1 MIISDWS
8 SDLCSS
14 HLYSCPQTFSRTAP
28 RVAIRSKAHM
38 SSTAISELLH
48 GEMFQAI
55 DIAGGW
61 AWGYCVHDHYVG
73 YIPVDTLRSEERRE
87 GKECASQGRYRRSP
101 NHKKKKNDTDYI
113 YRTSQKTT

>member
-48 GEMFQAI
+48 GEMLQAI

-61 AWGYCVHDHYVG
+61 AWGYCVPDNYVG
-73 YIPVDTLRSEERRE
+73 YIAVDTLGKPVHIGVETGRGRE
-87 GKECASQGRYRRSP
+87 SQCGLRWGVAV
-101 NHKKKKNDTDYI
+101 
-113 YRTSQKTT
+113 

>member
-1 MIISDWS
+1 
-8 SDLCSS
+8 
-14 HLYSCPQTFSRTAP
+14 
-28 RVAIRSKAHM
+28 M

-73 YIPVDTLRSEERRE
+73 YIPVDTLGKPVLSTHLVTAAAALVFAAPNIKSTANARFPLGSRVSGEVEGAFLKCPERSEELRV
-87 GKECASQGRYRRSP
+87 GKACVMTCRSRWS
-101 NHKKKKNDTDYI
+101 N
-113 YRTSQKTT
+113 